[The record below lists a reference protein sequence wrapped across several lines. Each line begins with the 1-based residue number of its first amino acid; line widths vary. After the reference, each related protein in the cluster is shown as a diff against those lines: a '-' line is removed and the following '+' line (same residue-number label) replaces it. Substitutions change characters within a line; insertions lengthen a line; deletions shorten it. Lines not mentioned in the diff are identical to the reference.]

1 MPVSVNGRRLHGH
14 GKEAGGCT
22 EKVLSIAEVKK
33 RVIQPSSLIHKRSLD
48 F

>member
-1 MPVSVNGRRLHGH
+1 MSVNGRRLHGH
-14 GKEAGGCT
+14 GKEAGGCID
-22 EKVLSIAEVKK
+22 SIAEVKK